1 MKRVS
6 SEECR
11 ERQGGRRWIVEHFML
26 HTRKKEKFLRDRE
39 ELYELVMSFLL
50 FSYFANDRF
59 RFREERL

>member
-39 ELYELVMSFLL
+39 ELYEELYVNNVFSFI
-50 FSYFANDRF
+50 FVFC
-59 RFREERL
+59 E